1 MRGITKLSVLL
12 LPTLVLS
19 GCWLDDDDNDDEVVV
34 DPTPESSFVR
44 VHHTASDA
52 PNVNVIAEDTT
63 LLENVPYQASSS
75 VIEVEEGEYSITVE
89 GILPDQSTAA
99 VIGPADLTFNAET
112 RYEIFAVGNVS
123 DESLEPLV
131 ISNPVSDV
139 ASGNSR
145 IQVVHAAYN
154 APGVDVYLTAPDAAL
169 ADASPAATLEFSD
182 DSGQVSVEA
191 GDYRVR
197 LTPVGETT
205 VVYDSGTITL
215 PDGSDYIVAATDNTA
230 TGDSPVTLQ
239 IATGD
244 GTVLVPD
251 ANAGADVRVIH
262 AAADAPNVDVTLNNA
277 ADPQITDLAFQS
289 ATDYINVAEGD
300 YLVDVA
306 ATGGTPQV
314 LDDVEFSLEATM
326 SYSIYAVGA
335 LGDDSLALQAL
346 TEQRRSI
353 ATAAQL
359 QVVHASPSAGNV
371 DIYLTA
377 AEDIS
382 DADPVVADVPFD
394 VEGLVSTGSL
404 QVTPGEYYATVTAA
418 GTKTAAIGPVLFNL
432 EGGGIYTVIAVD
444 ADGGGTPPQVILL
457 DDLATPAQ

>member
-1 MRGITKLSVLL
+1 
-12 LPTLVLS
+12 
-19 GCWLDDDDNDDEVVV
+19 
-34 DPTPESSFVR
+34 
-44 VHHTASDA
+44 
-52 PNVNVIAEDTT
+52 
-63 LLENVPYQASSS
+63 
-75 VIEVEEGEYSITVE
+75 
-89 GILPDQSTAA
+89 
-99 VIGPADLTFNAET
+99 
-112 RYEIFAVGNVS
+112 
-123 DESLEPLV
+123 
-131 ISNPVSDV
+131 
-139 ASGNSR
+139 
-145 IQVVHAAYN
+145 
-154 APGVDVYLTAPDAAL
+154 
-169 ADASPAATLEFSD
+169 
-182 DSGQVSVEA
+182 
-191 GDYRVR
+191 
-197 LTPVGETT
+197 
-205 VVYDSGTITL
+205 
-215 PDGSDYIVAATDNTA
+215 
-230 TGDSPVTLQ
+230 
-239 IATGD
+239 
-244 GTVLVPD
+244 
-251 ANAGADVRVIH
+251 
-262 AAADAPNVDVTLNNA
+262 
-277 ADPQITDLAFQS
+277 
-289 ATDYINVAEGD
+289 EGD